1 MKNENIR
8 NKALNGFIWKFSEKV
23 GTQLLQIVLQI
34 ILARILLPSDYGLIA
49 ILSIFITIS
58 DVFITQGFSTGIIQ
72 KKVVDDLDCSSIFWA
87 NLLLSFILYLILFL
101 ISPYVAKFYKNEL
114 LTKIMRVLSLN
125 VIIGAIGS
133 VHNAVLSRKLDFK
146 KSFYRNLSNIITQ
159 GIVGIILAYKGYG
172 VWSLVFSKLSGSL
185 VGSLV
190 LCLTVEWRPKFVFSL
205 ERVTN
210 LFYFSSRILGTNI
223 LNTFFNNVH
232 TVIIGKYY
240 TNDILGYYQRG
251 QQIPQASMTAV
262 DGSMNEVLYAT
273 LSKYQDDIP
282 NLKRILRKS
291 MKLSMYVVMP
301 LMFGLISIAK
311 PLTIFL
317 LTEKWIHSVPFM
329 QLSCIICMFWP
340 LTARIHGLNALG
352 RSDVTLKIEIISKLL
367 TLALILVLV
376 PFGIYAI
383 MYGTI
388 IASCIS
394 LWIVSFYVNKYIG
407 YTNKEMFRDLLPTFI
422 SSIIMMI
429 CVLFAG
435 KFVQNIFLKLVV
447 EILIGITV
455 YGFLS
460 DFFKIDSFFYLKD
473 IILKKLF

>member
-8 NKALNGFIWKFSEKV
+8 NKALNGFIWKLSEKV

-340 LTARIHGLNALG
+340 LTARIHGLNAIG

-455 YGFLS
+455 YVFLS

>member
-8 NKALNGFIWKFSEKV
+8 NKALNGFIWKLSEKV

-114 LTKIMRVLSLN
+114 LIKIMRVLSLN

-232 TVIIGKYY
+232 TLIIGKYY

-251 QQIPQASMTAV
+251 QQIPQATMTAV

-394 LWIVSFYVNKYIG
+394 LWIVSFYVKKYIG

-447 EILIGITV
+447 EILIGIIV
-455 YGFLS
+455 YVFFS
-460 DFFKIDSFFYLKD
+460 DFFKIDSFFYLRH
-473 IILKKLF
+473 I